1 MNNIDKEYLRKL
13 INDIEE
19 AINIILE
26 DTSKPFEMLIR
37 SERSEVRYYIV
48 VLVEALIALC
58 YHIIRRKYGVKP
70 MTPFQTFNVLVEK
83 HLIKPDEFDDF
94 VKLVRLRNL
103 LVHRYWIVNDKLI
116 YDNIKKNFSKV
127 KSFLER
133 VRHEFGI

>member
-1 MNNIDKEYLRKL
+1 MNSVDKEYLRKL

-58 YHIIRRKYGVKP
+58 YHIIRRKYGIKP
-70 MTPFQTFNVLVEK
+70 MTPIQTFNVLVGK
-83 HLIKPDEFDDF
+83 HLIKSDEFIDF
-94 VKLVRLRNL
+94 IKLVRLRNL

-133 VRHEFGI
+133 IKHEFGI